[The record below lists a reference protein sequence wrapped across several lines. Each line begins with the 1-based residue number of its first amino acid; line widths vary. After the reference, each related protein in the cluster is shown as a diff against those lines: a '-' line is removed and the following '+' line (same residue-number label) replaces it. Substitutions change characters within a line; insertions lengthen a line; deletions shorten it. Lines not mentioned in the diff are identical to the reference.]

1 MNHVIVL
8 ITENMKIQDSPAASY
23 NNYFSR
29 TLMKHLFIL
38 LLVCLTISPVS
49 AQQQD
54 IKIAARAYMLSDFQ
68 TGQVLAGQNADERIE
83 PASLTKLMT
92 AYVVFSALKQNQLSS
107 DQVVPVSE
115 NAWRMIGSRM
125 FIEPKK
131 PVTVDELIRGMIV
144 QSGNDACIALAEA
157 VAGSEA
163 NFTKLMNS
171 EAQRLGMKN
180 THFTNTTGLPDPE
193 HYTTAHDLT
202 LLATAIIR
210 DFPEYYPH
218 YSQKEYTYNN
228 ITQPNRNRLL
238 WLDPHVDGMKTGW
251 TKTAGYCLITSAIR
265 DKRRLI
271 SVVIGASSANA
282 RSIESQRLLN
292 YGFQFYDTLHLYK
305 KNDSLTTIHLWKG
318 TQNELKAGFDRDVY
332 FTLPKGQADKL
343 KATMEYKQPLIAPI
357 QLGQE
362 VGTVKFTLDDKVV
375 ETYPLVSLEQVDTA
389 NFIGRAWDSVK
400 LLFN

>member
-1 MNHVIVL
+1 MVL
-8 ITENMKIQDSPAASY
+8 DSLMARYNVLFLLFPMK
-23 NNYFSR
+23 R
-29 TLMKHLFIL
+29 LFPL
-38 LLVCLTISPVS
+38 LLLCLAISSVS

-54 IKIAARAYMLSDFQ
+54 ISIAAKSYLLSDFQ
-68 TGQVLAGQNADERIE
+68 TGQVLAGHNAHERIE

-92 AYVVFSALKQNQLSS
+92 AYVVFSAIKKNRLTLNQTI
-107 DQVVPVSE
+107 PVSDS
-115 NAWRMIGSRM
+115 AWRMIGSRM
-125 FIEPKK
+125 FIEPNKQ
-131 PVTVDELIRGMIV
+131 VTVDELIRGMIV

-163 NFTKLMNS
+163 SFTNLMNK
-171 EAQRLGMKN
+171 EAERMGMKN
-180 THFTNTTGLPDPE
+180 THFTNTTGLPDPN

-210 DFPEYYPH
+210 DFPEFYPL
-218 YSQKEYTYNN
+218 YSLKEYTYNN

-251 TKTAGYCLITSAIR
+251 TKTAGYCLITSATR

-271 SVVIGASSANA
+271 SVVIGAKSANA

-292 YGFQFYDTLHLYK
+292 YGFQSYDTVHLYK

-318 TQNELKAGFDRDVY
+318 AQNEIKAGFDRDVY
-332 FTLPKGQADKL
+332 FTLPKGQSDKL
-343 KATMEYKQPLIAPI
+343 KATMEYKQPLIAPV

-362 VGTVKFTLDDKVV
+362 VGTVKFTLDDKTI
-375 ETYPLVSLEQVDTA
+375 ETYPLVSLEKVDA
-389 NFIGRAWDSVK
+389 GNIFGRTWDSVK
-400 LLFN
+400 LLLN

>member
-1 MNHVIVL
+1 M
-8 ITENMKIQDSPAASY
+8 AGY
-23 NNYFSR
+23 NVYFLQIS
-29 TLMKHLFIL
+29 MKHLFVL
-38 LLVCLTISPVS
+38 LLMCLAVSSVS

-54 IKIAARAYMLSDFQ
+54 ISIAAKAYMLSDFQ
-68 TGQVLAGQNADERIE
+68 TGQALAGQNVHDRIE

-92 AYVVFSALKQNQLSS
+92 AYVVFSALKQNQLSLN
-107 DQVVPVSE
+107 QNIPVSE
-115 NAWRMIGSRM
+115 SAWKMIGSRM
-125 FIEPKK
+125 FIEPTKQ
-131 PVTVDELIRGMIV
+131 VTVDELLRGMIV

-163 NFTKLMNS
+163 NFSNLMNK
-171 EAQRLGMKN
+171 EAGRLGMKN
-180 THFTNTTGLPDPE
+180 THFTNSTGLPDPNL
-193 HYTTAHDLT
+193 YTTAHDLT
-202 LLATAIIR
+202 LLAAAIIR
-210 DFPEYYPH
+210 DFPEFYPL

-271 SVVIGASSANA
+271 SVVIGAQSANA
-282 RSIESQRLLN
+282 RSMESQRLLN

-305 KNDSLTTIHLWKG
+305 KNDSLATIHLWKG

-343 KATMEYKQPLIAPI
+343 KATMEYKQPLIAPV

-362 VGTVKFTLDDKVV
+362 VGTVKFTLDDKTV
-375 ETYPLVSLEQVDTA
+375 ETYPLVALEKVEAA
-389 NFIGRAWDSVK
+389 NVFGRAWDSVK

>member
-1 MNHVIVL
+1 MKVL
-8 ITENMKIQDSPAASY
+8 DSPMAGY
-23 NNYFSR
+23 NVYFLQ
-29 TLMKHLFIL
+29 TPMKHLFVTL
-38 LLVCLTISPVS
+38 LLCLAVSSVS
-49 AQQQD
+49 AQSQD
-54 IKIAARAYMLSDFQ
+54 ISIAAKAYMLSDFQ
-68 TGQVLAGQNADERIE
+68 TGQILAGQNTHERIE

-92 AYVVFSALKQNQLSS
+92 AYVVFSALKQNQLALN
-107 DQVVPVSE
+107 QVIPVSE
-115 NAWRMIGSRM
+115 SAWRMIGSRM
-125 FIEPKK
+125 FIEPNKQ
-131 PVTVDELIRGMIV
+131 VTVDELIRGMIV

-163 NFTKLMNS
+163 NFTNLMNK

-210 DFPEYYPH
+210 DFPEFYPL

-251 TKTAGYCLITSAIR
+251 TKTAGYCLITSATR

-271 SVVIGASSANA
+271 SVVIGAKSANA
-282 RSIESQRLLN
+282 RSQESQRLLN

-343 KATMEYKQPLIAPI
+343 KATMEYKQPLIAPVE
-357 QLGQE
+357 LGQE
-362 VGTVKFTLDDKVV
+362 VGTVKFTIDDKTI
-375 ETYPLVSLEQVDTA
+375 ETYPLVALEKVDTT

>member
-1 MNHVIVL
+1 MARYNIYFLRIH
-8 ITENMKIQDSPAASY
+8 MK
-23 NNYFSR
+23 
-29 TLMKHLFIL
+29 LLFVL
-38 LLVCLTISPVS
+38 LLACLAVSSVS

-54 IKIAARAYMLSDFQ
+54 ISVAAKSFMLSDFQ
-68 TGQVLAGQNADERIE
+68 TGQVLAGQNVHERIE

-92 AYVVFSALKQNQLSS
+92 AYVVFSALKQRQIAL
-107 DQVVPVSE
+107 DQTVPVSE

-131 PVTVDELIRGMIV
+131 QVTVDELIRGMIV

-163 NFTKLMNS
+163 SFVTIMNN
-171 EAQRLGMKN
+171 EAKRLGMQN
-180 THFTNTTGLPDPE
+180 THFTNTTGLPDSN

-210 DFPEYYPH
+210 EFPDFYPL
-218 YSQKEYTYNN
+218 YSLKEYTYNN

-238 WLDPHVDGMKTGW
+238 WIDPHVDGMKTGW

-271 SVVIGASSANA
+271 SVVIGAQSANA

-305 KNDSLTTIHLWKG
+305 KNDSLATIHLWKG
-318 TQNELKAGFDRDVY
+318 TQNELKAGFDRDVF

-343 KATMEYKQPLIAPI
+343 KATMEYKQPLIAPV

-362 VGTVKFTLDDKVV
+362 VGTVKFTLDNKTIEV
-375 ETYPLVSLEQVDTA
+375 YPLVALEKVDSA
-389 NFIGRAWDSVK
+389 SFLGRAWDSVK

>member
-1 MNHVIVL
+1 MNVIVSWL
-8 ITENMKIQDSPAASY
+8 KNMKVLDSPMAGY
-23 NNYFSR
+23 NVYFLQ
-29 TLMKHLFIL
+29 TPMKHLFVTL
-38 LLVCLTISPVS
+38 LLCLAVSSVS
-49 AQQQD
+49 AQSQD
-54 IKIAARAYMLSDFQ
+54 ISIAAKAYMLSDFQ
-68 TGQVLAGQNADERIE
+68 TGQVLAGQNTHERIE

-92 AYVVFSALKQNQLSS
+92 AYVVFSALKQNQLSLN
-107 DQVVPVSE
+107 QAIPVSE
-115 NAWRMIGSRM
+115 SAWRMIGSRM
-125 FIEPKK
+125 FIEPNKQ
-131 PVTVDELIRGMIV
+131 VTVDELIRGMIV

-163 NFTKLMNS
+163 NFTNLMNK

-202 LLATAIIR
+202 LLAIAIIR
-210 DFPEYYPH
+210 DFPEYYPL

-251 TKTAGYCLITSAIR
+251 TKTAGYCLITSATR

-271 SVVIGASSANA
+271 SVVIGAKSANA
-282 RSIESQRLLN
+282 RSQESQRLLN

-305 KNDSLTTIHLWKG
+305 KNDSLTMIHLWKG

-343 KATMEYKQPLIAPI
+343 KATMEYKQPLIAPVE
-357 QLGQE
+357 LGQE
-362 VGTVKFTLDDKVV
+362 VGTVKFTIDDKTI
-375 ETYPLVSLEQVDTA
+375 ETYPLVALEKVDTT

>member
-1 MNHVIVL
+1 MLLFLRLKKTMVL
-8 ITENMKIQDSPAASY
+8 DSLRAGY
-23 NNYFSR
+23 NVYFLQ
-29 TLMKHLFIL
+29 TPMKHLFVL
-38 LLVCLTISPVS
+38 LLMCLAVSSVS

-54 IKIAARAYMLSDFQ
+54 ISIAAKSYMLSDFQ
-68 TGQVLAGQNADERIE
+68 TGQVLAGQNSHDRIE

-92 AYVVFSALKQNQLSS
+92 AYVVFSAIKQNQLSLN
-107 DQVVPVSE
+107 QNIPVSE
-115 NAWRMIGSRM
+115 SAWKMIGSRM
-125 FIEPKK
+125 FIEPTKQ
-131 PVTVDELIRGMIV
+131 VTVDELLRGMIV

-163 NFTKLMNS
+163 NFSNLMNK
-171 EAQRLGMKN
+171 EAERLEMKN
-180 THFTNTTGLPDPE
+180 THFTNSTGLPDPNL
-193 HYTTAHDLT
+193 YTTAYDLT
-202 LLATAIIR
+202 LLAAAIIR
-210 DFPEYYPH
+210 DFPEFYPL

-271 SVVIGASSANA
+271 SVIIGAKSANA
-282 RSIESQRLLN
+282 RSMESQRLLN

-343 KATMEYKQPLIAPI
+343 KATMEYKQPLIAPV

-362 VGTVKFTLDDKVV
+362 VGTVKFTLDDKTI
-375 ETYPLVSLEQVDTA
+375 ETYPLVALENVETT
-389 NFIGRAWDSVK
+389 NIFGRAWDSVK

>member
-1 MNHVIVL
+1 
-8 ITENMKIQDSPAASY
+8 
-23 NNYFSR
+23 
-29 TLMKHLFIL
+29 MKHLFLIL
-38 LLVCLTISPVS
+38 LLCLAVSSVS
-49 AQQQD
+49 AQQQG
-54 IKIAARAYMLSDFQ
+54 ISIAAKAYLLSDFQ
-68 TGQVLAGQNADERIE
+68 SGQVLAGENAHERIE

-92 AYVVFSALKQNQLSS
+92 AYVVFSAIKQNQLTL
-107 DQVVPVSE
+107 DQVVPVS
-115 NAWRMIGSRM
+115 NTAWRMIGSRM

-163 NFTKLMNS
+163 TFTKLMN
-171 EAQRLGMKN
+171 EQAQRLGMQN

-210 DFPEYYPH
+210 EFPQFYPL
-218 YSQKEYTYNN
+218 YSLKEYTYNN

-238 WLDPHVDGMKTGW
+238 WIDPHVDGMKTGW
-251 TKTAGYCLITSAIR
+251 TKTAGYCLITSATR

-271 SVVIGASSANA
+271 SVVIGAKSANA
-282 RSIESQRLLN
+282 RSVESQRLLN

-305 KNDSLTTIHLWKG
+305 KNDALTSIPLWKG
-318 TQNELKAGFDRDVY
+318 AQSEFKAGFDRDVY

-357 QLGQE
+357 ELGQE
-362 VGTVKFTLDDKVV
+362 VGTVRFTLEDKTV
-375 ETYPLVSLEQVDTA
+375 ETYPLVALEKVETA
-389 NFIGRAWDSVK
+389 NFLGRAWDSVK

>member
-1 MNHVIVL
+1 MARYNIYFLRIH
-8 ITENMKIQDSPAASY
+8 MK
-23 NNYFSR
+23 
-29 TLMKHLFIL
+29 LLFVL
-38 LLVCLTISPVS
+38 LLACLAVSSVS

-54 IKIAARAYMLSDFQ
+54 ISVAAKSFMLSDFQ
-68 TGQVLAGQNADERIE
+68 TGQVLAGQNVHERIE

-92 AYVVFSALKQNQLSS
+92 AYVVFSALKQRQIAL
-107 DQVVPVSE
+107 DQTVPVSE
-115 NAWRMIGSRM
+115 SAWRMIGSRM

-131 PVTVDELIRGMIV
+131 QVTVDELIRGMIV

-163 NFTKLMNS
+163 SFVTIMNN
-171 EAQRLGMKN
+171 EAKRLGMKN
-180 THFTNTTGLPDPE
+180 TNFTNTTGLPDSN

-210 DFPEYYPH
+210 EFPDFYPL
-218 YSQKEYTYNN
+218 YSLKEYTYNN

-238 WLDPHVDGMKTGW
+238 WIDPHVDGMKTGW

-271 SVVIGASSANA
+271 SVVIGAQSANA
-282 RSIESQRLLN
+282 RSMESQRLLN

-305 KNDSLTTIHLWKG
+305 KNDSLATIHLWKG
-318 TQNELKAGFDRDVY
+318 TQNELKAGFDRDVF

-343 KATMEYKQPLIAPI
+343 KATMEYKQPLIAPV

-362 VGTVKFTLDDKVV
+362 VGTVKFTLDNKTV
-375 ETYPLVSLEQVDTA
+375 EVYPLVALEKVDSA
-389 NFIGRAWDSVK
+389 SFLGRAWDSVK
-400 LLFN
+400 LLLN

>member
-1 MNHVIVL
+1 MAVSKTIVL
-8 ITENMKIQDSPAASY
+8 DSFWAGY
-23 NNYFSR
+23 NVYFLP
-29 TLMKHLFIL
+29 TPMKHLSL
-38 LLVCLTISPVS
+38 LLLLCFLVAPVS
-49 AQQQD
+49 AQQQG
-54 IKIAARAYMLSDFQ
+54 ISIAAKAYLLSDFQ
-68 TGQVLAGQNADERIE
+68 SGQILAGENAHERIE

-92 AYVVFSALKQNQLSS
+92 AYVVFSALKKNRLAL
-107 DQVVPVSE
+107 DQAVIVSE

-125 FIEPKK
+125 FIEPNKQ
-131 PVTVDELIRGMIV
+131 VTVNELIRGMIV

-163 NFTKLMNS
+163 NFVDIMNK
-171 EAQRLGMKN
+171 EAGRLGMKN
-180 THFTNTTGLPDPE
+180 THFTNSTGLSDPN

-210 DFPEYYPH
+210 DFPEFYPL

-251 TKTAGYCLITSAIR
+251 TKNAGFCLITSAIR

-271 SVVIGASSANA
+271 SVVIGAKSANA
-282 RSIESQRLLN
+282 RSVESQRLLN
-292 YGFQFYDTLHLYK
+292 YGFQSYDTLHLYK
-305 KNDSLTTIHLWKG
+305 KNDPLTTIHLWKG
-318 TQNELKAGFDRDVY
+318 AQNELKAGFDRDVY
-332 FTLPKGQADKL
+332 FTLPKGQSDKL
-343 KATMEYKQPLIAPI
+343 KATMEYKQPLIAPV

-362 VGTVKFTLDDKVV
+362 VGTVKFTLDDKTI
-375 ETYPLVSLEQVDTA
+375 ETYPLVALEKVDTA
-389 NFIGRAWDSVK
+389 NIFGRAWDSVK

>member
-1 MNHVIVL
+1 MVL
-8 ITENMKIQDSPAASY
+8 DSLMAGY
-23 NNYFSR
+23 NVYFLQ
-29 TLMKHLFIL
+29 TPMKHLFVL
-38 LLVCLTISPVS
+38 LLMCFAASSVA

-54 IKIAARAYMLSDFQ
+54 ISIAAKAYMLSDFQ
-68 TGQVLAGQNADERIE
+68 TGQVLAGQNVHDRIE

-92 AYVVFSALKQNQLSS
+92 AYVVFSAIKQNQLSL
-107 DQVVPVSE
+107 DQNIPVSE
-115 NAWRMIGSRM
+115 SAWKMIGSRM
-125 FIEPKK
+125 FIEPTKQ
-131 PVTVDELIRGMIV
+131 VTVDELLRGMIV

-163 NFTKLMNS
+163 NFSNLMNK
-171 EAQRLGMKN
+171 EAERLGMKN
-180 THFTNTTGLPDPE
+180 THFTNSTGLPDPNL
-193 HYTTAHDLT
+193 YTTAHDLT
-202 LLATAIIR
+202 LLAAAIIR
-210 DFPEYYPH
+210 DFPEFYTL

-238 WLDPHVDGMKTGW
+238 WIDPHVDGMKTGW

-271 SVVIGASSANA
+271 SVVIGAQSANA
-282 RSIESQRLLN
+282 RSMESQRLLN

-343 KATMEYKQPLIAPI
+343 KATMEYKQPLIAPV

-362 VGTVKFTLDDKVV
+362 VGTVKFTLDDKTI
-375 ETYPLVSLEQVDTA
+375 ETYPLVALEKVEAT
-389 NFIGRAWDSVK
+389 NIFGRAWDSVK
-400 LLFN
+400 LLLN